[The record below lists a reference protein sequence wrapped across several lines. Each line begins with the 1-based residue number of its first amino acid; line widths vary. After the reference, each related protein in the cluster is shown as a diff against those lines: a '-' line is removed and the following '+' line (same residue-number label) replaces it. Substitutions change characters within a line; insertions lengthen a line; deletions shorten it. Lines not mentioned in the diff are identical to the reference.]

1 MKLLEFIVAS
11 SLLTLMPGPDILF
24 VMAQSIV
31 QGRKTGIAVA
41 LGLLFG
47 IVRTHGAGRAR
58 HLADHRLF
66 PDPVR
71 RHPLRGNRLPDLYG
85 HRFAQKRN
93 DASVSIA
100 DSTATLQN
108 ESAGTFGKLYRTG
121 ITMNLLNP
129 KIILFFLA
137 FFPQFLD
144 KTSATPR
151 IDILILGTTFA
162 AVAITIFT
170 IVALVADWVSARFG
184 ARQIPPATLAWIR
197 TGVYW
202 TIAMLFLFY

>member
-1 MKLLEFIVAS
+1 MRR
-11 SLLTLMPGPDILF
+11 LTLLSFAFALLLPLSVFSAKTKKAVYVILED
-24 VMAQSIV
+24 V
-31 QGRKTGIAVA
+31 
-41 LGLLFG
+41 
-47 IVRTHGAGRAR
+47 
-58 HLADHRLF
+58 
-66 PDPVR
+66 
-71 RHPLRGNRLPDLYG
+71 Y
-85 HRFAQKRN
+85 KRQ
-93 DASVSIA
+93 SVSIA

-197 TGVYW
+197 AGVYW

>member
-1 MKLLEFIVAS
+1 M
-11 SLLTLMPGPDILF
+11 
-24 VMAQSIV
+24 
-31 QGRKTGIAVA
+31 
-41 LGLLFG
+41 G
-47 IVRTHGAGRAR
+47 IVS
-58 HLADHRLF
+58 
-66 PDPVR
+66 
-71 RHPLRGNRLPDLYG
+71 LRS
-85 HRFAQKRN
+85 RN

-197 TGVYW
+197 AGVYW